1 MQSSTILRT
10 HQVNVCRC
18 EESRKRIPFFAA
30 FACGRS
36 LACGS
41 HHHILLCMSFQI
53 QYSDPMNQ
61 YIIWNGGPLKQAACQ
76 DSSSSRPES
85 SPIKCNAFSFFLN
98 YGCHYI
104 AIHSVADMTQT
115 FFIICHTSRFVKHK
129 FKEKL
134 FLLRLSF
141 L

>member
-1 MQSSTILRT
+1 MFLFLELFPENVNKRNFVFIWKIQILAI
-10 HQVNVCRC
+10 VPKWV
-18 EESRKRIPFFAA
+18 FFA
-30 FACGRS
+30 
-36 LACGS
+36 LAAS
-41 HHHILLCMSFQI
+41 SATHISFCMCFQI

-85 SPIKCNAFSFFLN
+85 SPIKCNAFSSFLN

-129 FKEKL
+129 FQERL
-134 FLLRLSF
+134 FFLISF